1 MQCCPLAPENNAQEK
16 IMFNVVLILLGQHCT
31 GQNHVQCSRDSK
43 QNCTGKA
50 NALLSIQYHNS
61 AIYFGLVHFLIITDC
76 CKRHTNI
83 AKEKS
88 KATLNKKTRL
98 YDIYQQ
104 NKSSESK
111 VKFRQTSNHCKKV
124 LEAAKLA
131 SLPRNL
137 AFGTFGKLL
146 IVFSTKSAK

>member
-88 KATLNKKTRL
+88 KANIEQKDK
-98 YDIYQQ
+98 
-104 NKSSESK
+104 
-111 VKFRQTSNHCKKV
+111 
-124 LEAAKLA
+124 
-131 SLPRNL
+131 
-137 AFGTFGKLL
+137 
-146 IVFSTKSAK
+146 IVWYIPTE